1 MIDIIIGASGMLT
14 DQQFERLLSMKHKK
28 PYFYQVADAAGVS
41 PKTARKY
48 LNLNQPPSQLKT
60 VYTWSA
66 REDAFADVWPQAV
79 IFLENNTGI
88 EAKTLFEH
96 LRDLYPGRFKPHQL
110 RTFQRRVKDWKLLY
124 GPAQEVYFPQ
134 DYKPGQ
140 FGASDFTSLNRVGV
154 TIHQLP
160 FDHSLCHFVLCYSNY
175 ESATIVRGGE
185 RFESLSLGLQNAL
198 WELGKVPAYHRTDNL
213 KAAVAKVGF
222 PKEYTDNYMALARH
236 YDFEPISI
244 QPGKPNENGDV
255 EQSHFRLITAIEQA
269 LILRGSKDFESVE
282 SYNAFVQAIVKQR
295 NLQRKDKLLEELE
308 VMKPLPA
315 KRYDDAGTFVCK
327 VGRFSTITVL
337 KKTYSVHSRL
347 MGTEITAKVFPDT
360 LEIWHRHRFIE
371 RMERLTGTKTHR
383 IDYRHVIDSLVR
395 KPGAFENYRYQDDLF
410 PSSLFRV
417 AYDQLIMLC
426 HSRKSANKQY
436 VKILELAAREN
447 ECLVQ
452 SALKTLIDNNHP
464 VSFEVV
470 EAMVASHTQ
479 PQRIADVYIA
489 DVDLGVYDR
498 LLEGVL

>member
-1 MIDIIIGASGMLT
+1 MLT
-14 DQQFERLLSMKHKK
+14 EKQFERLLSMKHKK
-28 PYFYQVADAAGVS
+28 QHFYQVADAAGVS
-41 PKTARKY
+41 AKTARKY
-48 LNLNQPPSQLKT
+48 LNVNRPPSQLQT
-60 VYTWSA
+60 EHTWLT
-66 REDAFADVWPQAV
+66 REDVFADVWHEAV
-79 IFLENNTGI
+79 AFLENNTGI
-88 EAKTLFEH
+88 EAKTLFEYTQG
-96 LRDLYPGRFKPHQL
+96 LYPGRFKVNQL
-110 RTFQRRVKDWKLLY
+110 RTFQRRVKDWKILY

-140 FGASDFTSLNRVGV
+140 FGASDFTSMNSVGI
-154 TIHQLP
+154 TIQQIP

-185 RFESLSLGLQNAL
+185 RFESLSLGIQNAL
-198 WELGKVPAYHRTDNL
+198 WEIGKVPVYHRTDNL

-236 YDFEPISI
+236 YDFEPVSI
-244 QPGKPNENGDV
+244 QPGKPHENGDV
-255 EQSHFRLITAIEQA
+255 EQSHFRLITAIEQT

-282 SYNAFVQAIVKQR
+282 SYNTFVQTIIKQR

-308 VMKPLPA
+308 AMTALPA
-315 KRYDDAGTFVCK
+315 KRYDDHTTIACK

-347 MGTEITAKVFPDT
+347 RGIEVTAKIFPDT
-360 LEIWHRHRFIE
+360 VEVWYRHRLIE
-371 RMERLTGTKTHR
+371 RMERLTGSRTHR

-395 KPGAFENYRYQDDLF
+395 KPGAFENYRYKDDLF

-417 AYDQLIMLC
+417 AYDQLLALC
-426 HSRKSANKQY
+426 HRRKSANKQY

-447 ECLVQ
+447 EALVQ

-470 EAMVASHTQ
+470 EAIVTSNAQ
-479 PQRIADVYIA
+479 PEPFTDVYIA

-498 LLEGVL
+498 LLEGVV

>member
-1 MIDIIIGASGMLT
+1 MINIIIGASGMLT
-14 DQQFERLLSMKHKK
+14 DKQFERLLSMKHKK
-28 PYFYQVADAAGVS
+28 QYFYQLADAAGVS

-48 LNLNQPPSQLKT
+48 LNLNRAPSQVKT
-60 VYTWSA
+60 PHTWSA
-66 REDAFADVWPQAV
+66 HEDAFADVWPQAV
-79 IFLENNTGI
+79 AYLENNTGI

-96 LRDLYPGRFKPHQL
+96 LRKLYPGRFKVNQL
-110 RTFQRRVKDWKLLY
+110 RTFQRRVQDWKILY

-134 DYKPGQ
+134 DNKPGQ
-140 FGASDFTSLNRVGV
+140 FGASDFTSMNSVGI
-154 TIHQLP
+154 TIRQIP

-185 RFESLSLGLQNAL
+185 RFEFLSMGLQNAF
-198 WELGKVPAYHRTDNL
+198 WELGGVPAYHRTDNL
-213 KAAVAKVGF
+213 KAAVAKVGC

-244 QPGKPNENGDV
+244 QPGKPHENGDV
-255 EQSHFRLITAIEQA
+255 EQSHFRLTTAIEQA

-282 SYNAFVQAIVKQR
+282 SYNAFVQTVVKQR

-315 KRYDDAGTFVCK
+315 KRYDDASNFVCK

-347 MGTEITAKVFPDT
+347 RGIEVTAKVFPDT
-360 LEIWHRHRFIE
+360 VEVWYRHRLIE
-371 RMERLTGTKTHR
+371 RMERLTGSRTHQ

-395 KPGAFENYRYQDDLF
+395 KPGAFENYRYKEDMF
-410 PSSLFRV
+410 PSSLFRI
-417 AYDQLIMLC
+417 AYDQLVTLC
-426 HSRKSANKQY
+426 HRRKWANKQY
-436 VKILELAAREN
+436 IKILELAAREN
-447 ECLVQ
+447 ESLVQ

-470 EAMVASHTQ
+470 EAIVASHTQ
-479 PQRIADVYIA
+479 PEPIADVYIA
-489 DVDLGVYDR
+489 DVDLSVYDR
-498 LLEGVL
+498 LLEGVV